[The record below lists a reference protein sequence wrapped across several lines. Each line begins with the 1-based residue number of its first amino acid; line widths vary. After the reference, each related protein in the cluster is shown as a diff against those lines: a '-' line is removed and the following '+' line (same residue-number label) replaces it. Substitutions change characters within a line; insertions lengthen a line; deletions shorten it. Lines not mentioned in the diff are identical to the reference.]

1 MRRLAGLVLL
11 GLLVLP
17 SVASAIDDALLG
29 ALKRVEA
36 VRIEGNRAIKDGAIK
51 KVIKTGAGS
60 FLGLRSPPLFRP
72 DFLRS
77 DAVTI
82 QNLYIRKGFLDAS
95 VSARADSGDAPGR
108 VIVTYTVHESTQVW
122 VRAILFEPTDEVT
135 FDELRRVTKQGVGEP
150 YDPVQFALDRAAL
163 AQRFA
168 DDGYFPAITTRVA
181 RFGSAVELQY
191 IVVRGP
197 AYAVRD
203 VAIAGLSAVD
213 TAVVRREI
221 LFRPGD
227 RFRRP
232 RLIKSSERLYDTA
245 LFNSAEIEPVLA
257 DTVLGVLDL
266 KVRVRERKP
275 RWVEGGIG
283 SGNSDRVRVS
293 GQWGHRNLWGAG
305 RSLTTGLSFGY
316 LDPNRWRAHAEVAYT
331 EPWVLGLRLKGQI
344 KPLYDRTFQE
354 LGDHTFIT
362 SGFQLS
368 SALVRDFP
376 FARSQVSLSV
386 DNAWARIEQRTTGT
400 DSLEGVTTPYIRRW
414 TLAFDQDV
422 RDDRLDPRAGSL
434 SRLAVQLAGSQS
446 ENEGPYFKF
455 EAMRGVHVPN
465 PGGGSFGV
473 RLRAGLI
480 ASLGPGP
487 KADEVLARVRPTER
501 FYVGGSSSVRG
512 YHENG
517 IDGGSEGGRML
528 LNANFEWRIPVK
540 GILSTALF
548 LDGGNVWARL
558 GDVRAQ
564 RLVRANGADGTYGA
578 ADMHWSVGTGLRVRT
593 PIGPLRLDY
602 AYRLR
607 ADESDLLAG
616 RRLDRGGP
624 SFSIGQIF

>member
-1 MRRLAGLVLL
+1 
-11 GLLVLP
+11 
-17 SVASAIDDALLG
+17 VAAH
-29 ALKRVEA
+29 
-36 VRIEGNRAIKDGAIK
+36 
-51 KVIKTGAGS
+51 
-60 FLGLRSPPLFRP
+60 
-72 DFLRS
+72 
-77 DAVTI
+77 
-82 QNLYIRKGFLDAS
+82 
-95 VSARADSGDAPGR
+95 ADSGDAPGR

-122 VRAILFEPTDEVT
+122 VRAIEFDATGVLSLDEVS
-135 FDELRRVTKQGVGEP
+135 RVTRLHVRDP

-168 DDGYFPAITTRVA
+168 DEGYFPAITTRVA
-181 RFGSAVELQY
+181 RDDNAVDLKYE
-191 IVVRGP
+191 VVVGP
-197 AYAVRD
+197 VYAVRN
-203 VAIAGLSAVD
+203 VAISGIAAVD

-227 RFRRP
+227 RFRRA

-257 DTVLGVLDL
+257 DTTLGVLDL
-266 KVRVRERKP
+266 RVRVRERKP

-283 SGNSDRVRVS
+283 SGNTDRVRVS

-305 RSLTTGLSFGY
+305 RALTTGLSFGY
-316 LDPNRWRAHAEVAYT
+316 LDPDRWRAHAEVAYT
-331 EPWVLGLRLKGQI
+331 EPWVLGLRVKGQI

-376 FARSQVSLSV
+376 FAKSQVSLSV

-400 DSLEGVTTPYIRRW
+400 DSLESVTTPYIRRW

-434 SRLAVQLAGSQS
+434 SRVAVQLAGSQS
-446 ENEGPYFKF
+446 ENQGPYFKF
-455 EAMRGVHVPN
+455 EGMRGVHVPN
-465 PGGGSFGV
+465 TGGGSVGI

-480 ASLGPGP
+480 AGIGAGP
-487 KADEVLARVRPTER
+487 KADQVLARVRPTER

-517 IDGGSEGGRML
+517 IDGGSEGGRLL
-528 LNANFEWRIPVK
+528 LNANLEWRIPVK

-558 GDVRAQ
+558 GDVKPR

-607 ADESDLLAG
+607 ADESDLVND
-616 RRLDRGGP
+616 RTLDRGGP